1 MKIYNKIVY
10 DIDNNIIEED
20 SYNYTG
26 PIAKA
31 TGDPLTTA
39 IIINTVFTVAGRAAD
54 MKAQNAK
61 AAMEIAQYKREMKL
75 AELKGLQEE
84 KIRTAQYDETTSSN
98 RAYWGSTG
106 FTDDSR
112 VLMVT
117 QRTVKERY
125 QSDIRDIR
133 LTAKGAINKY
143 AISAYGTEKMRR
155 AQMFGGWASIGA
167 SAAEGY
173 MTYKSYEKPK
183 PGLKK

>member
-1 MKIYNKIVY
+1 M
-10 DIDNNIIEED
+10 
-20 SYNYTG
+20 
-26 PIAKA
+26 
-31 TGDPLTTA
+31 TGDPLTNA
-39 IIINTVFTVAGRAAD
+39 IIANTVFQVAGRAAD
-54 MKAQNAK
+54 IQAEQFKAQ
-61 AAMEIAQYKREMKL
+61 MEIAQYKREMKL

-84 KIRTAQYDETTSSN
+84 KTRTAQYEDTISSN

-143 AISAYGTEKMRR
+143 AISAYGTERYASAK
-155 AQMFGGWASIGA
+155 MFGGWASIGA
-167 SAAEGY
+167 SVGEGY
-173 MTYKSYEKPK
+173 MTYETY
-183 PGLKK
+183 KKYDKLEIK